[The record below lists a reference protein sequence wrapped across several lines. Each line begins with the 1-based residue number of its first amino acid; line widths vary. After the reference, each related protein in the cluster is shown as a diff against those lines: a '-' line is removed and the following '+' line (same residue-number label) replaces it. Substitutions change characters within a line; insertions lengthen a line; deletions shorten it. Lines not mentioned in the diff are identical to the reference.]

1 MLPRDACAKGG
12 PKPGPRRKIRWLECA
27 GLNGCGVRRDPLSR
41 KSRIREGC
49 AIRTR
54 PLLWAAV
61 LGTVR
66 RLWSCWRPAVLTRAC
81 VRAVES
87 HAPDR
92 APSAGRRQPVCPL
105 CVLRPGGGSESGAG
119 SEPQEAGAD
128 GTGRARRG
136 GAESGLAGEIG
147 RRIGGACASVYP
159 RSESGA

>member
-1 MLPRDACAKGG
+1 MLPRDACAKGD

-92 APSAGRRQPVCPL
+92 APA
-105 CVLRPGGGSESGAG
+105 GGS
-119 SEPQEAGAD
+119 P
-128 GTGRARRG
+128 
-136 GAESGLAGEIG
+136 
-147 RRIGGACASVYP
+147 CASVRSAP
-159 RSESGA
+159 RRRVRVGGRERAARGRGPRHGPRTPGRS